1 MTDQPPVE
9 EDLSHLTHLNW
20 DDYRASLAE
29 KKAVV
34 QLDWKPVELNGTQYK
49 LEVSNWYKVREQ
61 SLYSV
66 RITDGPLYACHSNLP
81 NSFLD
86 VRENWFPFW
95 GRGSIV
101 NLSYFGRCIGDSDV
115 NGGFLTTNSAKEL
128 AEYRARAGADWVRGF
143 VEHIQPEVDRWEAMW
158 EARRTCVMMMSP
170 RCGIR

>member
-1 MTDQPPVE
+1 M
-9 EDLSHLTHLNW
+9 
-20 DDYRASLAE
+20 
-29 KKAVV
+29 
-34 QLDWKPVELNGTQYK
+34 
-49 LEVSNWYKVREQ
+49 
-61 SLYSV
+61 YSV

-158 EARRTCVMMMSP
+158 EARRAEIVADMCDDDVAKVRDKVMQC
-170 RCGIR
+170 RTAWLAERH